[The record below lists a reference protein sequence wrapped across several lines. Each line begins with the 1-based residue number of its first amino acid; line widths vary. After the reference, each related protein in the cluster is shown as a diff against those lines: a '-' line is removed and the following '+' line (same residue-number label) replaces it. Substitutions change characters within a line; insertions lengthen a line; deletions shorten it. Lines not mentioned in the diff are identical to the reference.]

1 MNIEEIYTGI
11 VLGGIVIGILLFVGI
26 MYFTGEKK

>member
-11 VLGGIVIGILLFVGI
+11 VLSGIVIGILLFIGI
-26 MYFTGEKK
+26 MFLTGEKK